1 MVLAIQSGLSVVY
14 REQQHT
20 PQFQIFNKTAKKKN
34 RTYKDQ
40 HVKSCNGLCLLISC
54 GVHSMSLGLRCRVLY
69 KIYIQLACGDCLR
82 KPLHEFPELLGVGG
96 TDSIFITITPIIR
109 VIITPVDIITL
120 IILTAS

>member
-1 MVLAIQSGLSVVY
+1 MVHVLLP
-14 REQQHT
+14 RE
-20 PQFQIFNKTAKKKN
+20 A
-34 RTYKDQ
+34 
-40 HVKSCNGLCLLISC
+40 
-54 GVHSMSLGLRCRVLY
+54 GVQP
-69 KIYIQLACGDCLR
+69 QLACGDCLR